1 MNVCIAEIYIY
12 MYIHTFVFIFF
23 SVMVYHRILSIDPY
37 AV

>member
-37 AV
+37 TV